1 MTQQFVTSKIFRI
14 ATAICA
20 LFIIAKS
27 ASAQQ
32 LSTYE
37 QKRYNLAKETIN
49 KMGDQL
55 GYEKDG
61 FLALVAL
68 NIAGETMANG
78 DFKSKL
84 EEMYYIEELITLAG
98 TGSSSFYGDDIARNL
113 TYSYRLKDV
122 YYSWK
127 EQRKAIDKTRTQADI
142 DREYKI
148 KPTTGTI
155 DQMISLVR
163 IEFGK
168 WAKRGIYEKTVDY
181 QNRLNTY
188 GIAKFDSI
196 CNVIIGKDLWRTS
209 PAYKVI
215 EEHYD
220 PDKEQYLATLAY
232 GDDSY
237 KGKISLTCEISPDKA
252 PYYRIGDVT
261 KMRVDGKWLV
271 PTTSEGVRYNRDGH
285 IDVYMKTTFTTNAAT
300 IPLRICFKD
309 IKFGYSE
316 ISDELKNHCFSNEEY
331 DANLQAKYDNLY
343 TQKEE
348 LKEKL
353 KHIKS
358 ISFSDDWRGEFLDWF
373 EHFIKYETPH
383 SYGLSCSYI
392 INFLNE
398 DYNES
403 KQTFKKSNDAYEK
416 ELHNISEIL
425 NSAEDEC
432 YNRETTKF
440 LTNIGYKKEFPIIKK
455 VSFSKKDGN
464 QIIFDVPKTGE
475 VQGLFYR
482 ATMKKSNG
490 RPYNGAETKH
500 IFGTDDGKLVL
511 YRRTNNNILL
521 IINLH
526 EIYTLSP
533 KVQQQLKKH
542 GILEDNHY
550 YYKDKVKIRT
560 NKGGSINETTIMLN

>member
-113 TYSYRLKDV
+113 TYSYRLKDI

-168 WAKRGIYEKTVDY
+168 WAKRGTYEKTIDY

-188 GIAKFDSI
+188 GIVKFDSI

-220 PDKEQYLATLAY
+220 PDKEQYIATIAY

-237 KGKISLTCEISPDKA
+237 KGKLSLTCKVSPDKA

-300 IPLRICFKD
+300 IPLRICFND
-309 IKFGYSE
+309 IKFGYNE
-316 ISDELKNHCFSNEEY
+316 ISDELKKHCFTSGE
-331 DANLQAKYDNLY
+331 LQAKFDTLYSLKKNLKSRLQILRLSIYWGPDFEKKFNSYAANSVYDQKNYGYKEIQNL
-343 TQKEE
+343 
-348 LKEKL
+348 
-353 KHIKS
+353 
-358 ISFSDDWRGEFLDWF
+358 
-373 EHFIKYETPH
+373 
-383 SYGLSCSYI
+383 
-392 INFLNE
+392 LNE
-398 DYNES
+398 DYVTSRNKYVIS
-403 KQTFKKSNDAYEK
+403 RNTYENT
-416 ELHNISEIL
+416 LHSISEIID
-425 NSAEDEC
+425 NAELELYDLM
-432 YNRETTKF
+432 TTSY
-440 LTNIGYKKEFPIIKK
+440 LRGIGANGTYYIIKK
-455 VSFSKKDGN
+455 ASIDNN
-464 QIIFDVPKTGE
+464 QITFDVPQKGQ
-475 VQGLFYR
+475 VQGLFY
-482 ATMKKSNG
+482 KNKLKNSNG
-490 RPYNGAETKH
+490 E
-500 IFGTDDGKLVL
+500 L
-511 YRRTNNNILL
+511 YAGVKKNDVRCTEDQTLMLLRRDSYESSYIML
-521 IINLH
+521 IVNKMDVYI
-526 EIYTLSP
+526 LSP
-533 KVQQQLKKH
+533 KVCKQLYKH
-542 GILEDNHY
+542 GIFQ
-550 YYKDKVKIRT
+550 
-560 NKGGSINETTIMLN
+560 